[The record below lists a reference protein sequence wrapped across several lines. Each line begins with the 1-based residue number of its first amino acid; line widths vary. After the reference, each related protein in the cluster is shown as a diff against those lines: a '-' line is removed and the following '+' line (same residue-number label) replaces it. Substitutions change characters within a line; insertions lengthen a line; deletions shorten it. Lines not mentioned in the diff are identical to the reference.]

1 MTFDQKTFKID
12 VVKPGTTELLR
23 YQYDFEKQTWSD
35 GAPVDVVGPGKN
47 DIAQT
52 FYSID
57 NLNPDMMATVIESFK
72 KEGQSNP
79 ELKDTYTGFITKAG
93 MGWGSEKPK
102 IPLLCKSNRL

>member
-1 MTFDQKTFKID
+1 M
-12 VVKPGTTELLR
+12 LR
-23 YQYDFEKQTWSD
+23 YQYDLEKQTWSD

-79 ELKDTYTGFITKAG
+79 ELKDTYTGFITKSRYGLGA
-93 MGWGSEKPK
+93 EKPK
-102 IPLLCKSNRL
+102 NPLLCKSN